1 MARYKRSVEIKMMMS
16 LANEHFKTARKHREP
31 FGYFDGALSGIRSC
45 LYFMEA
51 EDEVKRIDEMR
62 KLLEEQSSI
71 RREKDGGTT

>member
-1 MARYKRSVEIKMMMS
+1 MARYERSVEIKMMVS
-16 LANEHFKTARKHREP
+16 LANVHFKTARERREP
-31 FGYFDGALSGIRSC
+31 FGFFDGALAGIRSC
-45 LYFMEA
+45 LCFMGA